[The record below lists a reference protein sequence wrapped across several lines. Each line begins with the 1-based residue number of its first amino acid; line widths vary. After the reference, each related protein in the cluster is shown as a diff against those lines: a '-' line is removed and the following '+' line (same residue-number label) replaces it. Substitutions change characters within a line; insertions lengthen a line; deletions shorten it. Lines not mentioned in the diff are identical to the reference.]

1 MYLYSIIGIYN
12 ISFSDKIS
20 ISLSHLTLST
30 TGDILYYCIW
40 KFDHFKHITM
50 HVVPSKHFFSFLVIV
65 VNLNDVF
72 PHKWMAMLTLSWQLS
87 SCKELTLIIKSFFFI
102 ADCSTVLRRWMD
114 AKPSLQSPHILWAL
128 YKI

>member
-20 ISLSHLTLST
+20 ISLSPLTLST

-87 SCKELTLIIKSFFFI
+87 SCKELTLIIKSFFFYSRLFYCVE
-102 ADCSTVLRRWMD
+102 AMD
-114 AKPSLQSPHILWAL
+114 GCEAFSSEPPHFMGPI
-128 YKI
+128 